1 MPLPQEVATV
11 SAGGNTYGGWQ
22 SVQIFRRY
30 GDVISHMTLEV
41 AENSGG
47 SPGGAAVK
55 LMPGMQA
62 TGSLGGKLAISGQVC
77 LRQVSYDKAQHITTI
92 IVASNTMALNASTVD
107 ATPGF
112 YQNYSLAQIAQ
123 AVAGKVGVGFQIMG
137 APAGADKIFPRVSE
151 HIGET
156 RFAFISRLANMRNLF
171 LRDDGKGTL
180 VATRGVTGTVAT
192 LNEGGPN
199 RNILAAQLTLRNDE
213 YGNPARTVG
222 DNFAGSTTTID
233 DNAARDVSATSTSP
247 NVPAKTPQTVGMP
260 QPGDTQDAMMYAAR
274 VAAWNLAQY
283 VEGVITVP
291 GWFIDNG
298 GLWLDQ
304 VGSLVTINSPMLV
317 PSGQI
322 VLALKGVISGQ
333 NNEDGTYSKLEVC
346 DPGSLGALGQGQSDG
361 GLTIPL
367 IGAPQP
373 GQ

>member
-11 SAGGNTYGGWQ
+11 SAGGNIYGGWQ

-30 GDVISHMTLEV
+30 GDVISHMTVEV

-47 SPGGAAVK
+47 SPGGAAAK
-55 LMPGMQA
+55 LMPGMAA

-77 LRQVSYDKAQHITTI
+77 LRRVSYDKAQHITTI

-112 YQNYSLAQIAQ
+112 YQHYTLDQIAQ

-137 APAGADKIFPRVSE
+137 APAGADKIFPRVCE

-156 RFAFISRLANMRNLF
+156 RFAFISRLCNMRNLF
-171 LRDDGKGTL
+171 LHDDGKGTL

-199 RNILAAQLTLRNDE
+199 RNILAAELTLRNDE
-213 YGNPARTVG
+213 YGNPVRTVG

-247 NVPAKTPQTVGMP
+247 NMPAKTPQTVGMP
-260 QPGDTQDAMMYAAR
+260 QPGDNQDAMMYAAR
-274 VAAWNLAQY
+274 VAAWNLATY
-283 VEGVITVP
+283 IEGVITVP
-291 GWFIDNG
+291 GWFIDSG
-298 GLWLDQ
+298 DLWLDQ
-304 VGSLVTINSPMLV
+304 VGGLVTINSPMLV
-317 PSGQI
+317 PGGQI
-322 VLALKGVISGQ
+322 VLAIKGVISLQ
-333 NNEDGTYSKLEVC
+333 NDEDGTVTKLEVC
-346 DPGSLGALGQGQSDG
+346 DPGSLGALGQGQS
-361 GLTIPL
+361 T
-367 IGAPQP
+367 
-373 GQ
+373 

>member
-1 MPLPQEVATV
+1 M
-11 SAGGNTYGGWQ
+11 
-22 SVQIFRRY
+22 
-30 GDVISHMTLEV
+30 
-41 AENSGG
+41 
-47 SPGGAAVK
+47 
-55 LMPGMQA
+55 
-62 TGSLGGKLAISGQVC
+62 
-77 LRQVSYDKAQHITTI
+77 
-92 IVASNTMALNASTVD
+92 
-107 ATPGF
+107 
-112 YQNYSLAQIAQ
+112 
-123 AVAGKVGVGFQIMG
+123 
-137 APAGADKIFPRVSE
+137 
-151 HIGET
+151 
-156 RFAFISRLANMRNLF
+156 
-171 LRDDGKGTL
+171 DGKGTL
-180 VATRGVTGTVAT
+180 GATRGVTGTVAT

-260 QPGDTQDAMMYAAR
+260 QPGDTQDAAMYAAR

-283 VEGVITVP
+283 VDGVITVP